1 MGKVVVEH
9 ATPPPVRGG
18 FKVSS
23 SHPILDSKFGFL
35 PRACL
40 LNSDHL
46 LLDPRV
52 EKTGEG
58 RTPPN
63 NRLNRLST
71 FIPDVHPP
79 GVSSISL
86 CPVGWRSHLA

>member
-1 MGKVVVEH
+1 M
-9 ATPPPVRGG
+9 VRGWSMPSLPRELRG

-23 SHPILDSKFGFL
+23 SHPTLHSKFGFL

-58 RTPPN
+58 RVPP
-63 NRLNRLST
+63 
-71 FIPDVHPP
+71 PP
-79 GVSSISL
+79 QDQ
-86 CPVGWRSHLA
+86 

>member
-1 MGKVVVEH
+1 MARGWSM
-9 ATPPPVRGG
+9 PPFPPVLSG

-23 SHPILDSKFGFL
+23 SHPRLHSKFGFL
-35 PRACL
+35 PRACP

-58 RTPPN
+58 RIPPTGSIGFQPSS
-63 NRLNRLST
+63 LMSVCLGLAVFAS
-71 FIPDVHPP
+71 VH
-79 GVSSISL
+79 
-86 CPVGWRSHLA
+86 